1 MNNQRENLSEPN
13 LVKNS
18 RRQQSK
24 GKGTKSS
31 NSVTE
36 QGIVCVE
43 LNLQNVSEDLQG
55 NDKNSHCK
63 NKAHSS
69 GTLQQ
74 NNSYPVTRIQKADP
88 CGHCPKEWITHSN
101 NCYYISTEGKPWNE
115 SLMFCASK
123 NSTLISIDEEDMV
136 VLFIEN
142 HASIDALLLEITLLF
157 NFTIIIKATKHM
169 ILQLG
174 HKVVGNM

>member
-18 RRQQSK
+18 KRQQSK

-55 NDKNSHCK
+55 NDKNYHCK
-63 NKAHSS
+63 NKKLLA
-69 GTLQQ
+69 GILGITWLVLTYVVARMITIWII
-74 NNSYPVTRIQKADP
+74 SYKLSLADP
-88 CGHCPKEWITHSN
+88 CGHCPKEWITYSN

-123 NSTLISIDEEDMV
+123 NSTLLSIDEEDMIRFQIVHFYVYLLSVSRAIV
-136 VLFIEN
+136 VHQHHVFVYSL
-142 HASIDALLLEITLLF
+142 
-157 NFTIIIKATKHM
+157 
-169 ILQLG
+169 
-174 HKVVGNM
+174 

>member
-24 GKGTKSS
+24 G
-31 NSVTE
+31 
-36 QGIVCVE
+36 
-43 LNLQNVSEDLQG
+43 
-55 NDKNSHCK
+55 
-63 NKAHSS
+63 S

-123 NSTLISIDEEDMV
+123 NSTLISIDEEDMYLLHFFLPSSWIRSSQRINNNSSV
-136 VLFIEN
+136 WPKGTTFFSKTPAVSSESDKNCTFFIFSSKIISNEYC
-142 HASIDALLLEITLLF
+142 LELRPYVC
-157 NFTIIIKATKHM
+157 KHQK
-169 ILQLG
+169 L
-174 HKVVGNM
+174 VT